1 MALNTLEYAVQ
12 LQTILDNAAEA
23 ALTSSWMDA
32 NAGQVQYDGGNK
44 VKMPQMEVTGLKD
57 YDRDKG

>member
-23 ALTSSWMDA
+23 ALTSSWM
-32 NAGQVQYDGGNK
+32 GMQ
-44 VKMPQMEVTGLKD
+44 
-57 YDRDKG
+57 DRYSMTVATR

>member
-44 VKMPQMEVTGLKD
+44 VKMPQREVTGL
-57 YDRDKG
+57 